1 MILSV
6 NKTLIEDIEAAK
18 KTGFTADFMYIKQK
32 IIDRKTKKEYTNKDC
47 LLIEFCRH
55 EGMNDPS
62 DSSILFLIE
71 CYDNTKGCLS
81 SAYGKDA
88 DQNLINFVLKLN
100 KKNSK
105 P

>member
-6 NKTLIEDIEAAK
+6 NNTLIEDIEVAK
-18 KTGFTADFMYIKQK
+18 SSGFTADFMYLEQK
-32 IIDRKTKKEYTNKDC
+32 IIDRKTKKEYANKDC

-71 CYDNTKGCLS
+71 CNDNTKGCLS

-88 DQNLINFVLKLN
+88 NQNLIDFVIKLN
-100 KKNSK
+100 KKKSK
-105 P
+105 L